1 MDFKNFLDHISI
13 DCVVFGF
20 HEFDLKVLT
29 LEMKFTKEH
38 ALPGGF
44 LKNDESLEDAAK
56 RILMERTGLDKIFLR
71 QFKVFSDP
79 ERAKTNAALKDLIES
94 GSNPDLHFFEQRFIS
109 VGFFAL
115 VEYTKVKPTPDSFST
130 KCDWIGVNDKV
141 SLILDHRQI
150 INEALKELRL
160 QLHYQPI
167 GLKLLPKKFTMPEL
181 KKLYEVILGKE
192 LDRRNFQRKIL
203 SYKILIK
210 QNERRT
216 GGAFKAPFLYE
227 FDLKNYQQALE
238 NGLSGG
244 W

>member
-1 MDFKNFLDHISI
+1 MDFKNFLNHISI

-20 HEFDLKVLT
+20 HEFDLKALT
-29 LEMKFTKEH
+29 LEMKFTREH

-44 LKNDESLEDAAK
+44 LKTDESLEDAAK
-56 RILMERTGLDKIFLR
+56 RILKERTGLDKIFLQ
-71 QFKVFSDP
+71 QFKVFSEPD
-79 ERAKTNAALKDLIES
+79 RAKTNAALKDLKDS
-94 GSNPDLHFFEQRFIS
+94 GNKPDLHFFEQRFLS

-115 VEYTKVKPTPDSFST
+115 VEYTKVQPTPDSFST
-130 KCDWIGVNDKV
+130 KCDWIGVNEEV
-141 SLILDHRQI
+141 SLILDHHTI

-160 QLHYQPI
+160 QLNYQPI

-181 KKLYEVILGKE
+181 QKLYEVILGKE

-203 SYKILIK
+203 SYKILTK
-210 QNERRT
+210 LNERRT

-238 NGLSGG
+238 NGLTGG